1 MTAMSHFKCHYVRT
15 LGRHAGRMGLISKAR
30 AEAPDLPYPPTPAR
44 APANEETSMR
54 STRRSLQALVA
65 VTSATVALAACSS
78 EGGAQNEGV
87 DASQE
92 YTIAMVTHEA
102 PGDTFWDKIRNGAEQ
117 AAEDHGI
124 SRNYSNTTA

>member
-1 MTAMSHFKCHYVRT
+1 MSAMSHFKCHYVRT
-15 LGRHAGRMGLISKAR
+15 LGRHTGASSPLPERSCRGAGSAVPADTR
-30 AEAPDLPYPPTPAR
+30 AG
-44 APANEETSMR
+44 PANEETSMR

-78 EGGAQNEGV
+78 QGGAQNEGV
-87 DASQE
+87 DAGQE
-92 YTIAMVTHEA
+92 FTIAMVTHEA